1 MREGWVETTLGEI
14 AKWSSGGTPRAGES
28 IYYGGDIPW
37 CVIGDLNEGEVVETA
52 AKITELGL
60 QNSSAKIVD
69 PGAVLVAMY
78 GASIGRTGMAGCRMA
93 TNQAIASAITF
104 PNLADNDFLL
114 QFLQSQKSAF
124 VDAGQGAAQ
133 ANISQTVL
141 KSWPI
146 LLPPLAEQRRIVDV
160 IESVDNYITAL
171 ETRAE
176 TLSELSGSLVA
187 AIFQSPESK
196 VVSLSSLCEAGG
208 IQIGPFGSQLH
219 ASDYVPFGVPSVMPR
234 DLTRNGFDTS
244 SLSYVSEKK
253 ASELSKHQ
261 VAPGD
266 ILFARRGDLSK
277 RALVTD
283 SEAGW
288 LCGTGTVR
296 VRLTG
301 IKPRLAFFA
310 LTTPEVNSWLTDHA
324 VGATMPNLNSQI
336 IANIPV
342 RIPANPELAIA
353 AIEMTNKACGEL
365 TNTLA
370 TSKRL
375 RTALLSDLLSGNH
388 EIPAS
393 YDQLLGAA

>member
-1 MREGWVETTLGEI
+1 MREGWVERKFGAI
-14 AKWSSGGTPRAGES
+14 AKWTSGKNLPLNLRDDAGS
-28 IYYGGDIPW
+28 VPI
-37 CVIGDLNEGEVVETA
+37 A
-52 AKITELGL
+52 
-60 QNSSAKIVD
+60 
-69 PGAVLVAMY
+69 GAN
-78 GASIGRTGMAGCRMA
+78 GQIGRTQEVLYDQPVITVGRVGACGEVHMWSSPVWVSDNALI
-93 TNQAIASAITF
+93 AI
-104 PNLADNDFLL
+104 PNPEIELKFL
-114 QFLQSQKSAF
+114 FYALQSFDFELIISGTTQPLIT
-124 VDAGQGAAQ
+124 QGK
-133 ANISQTVL
+133 L
-141 KSWPI
+141 KEQLI
-146 LLPPLAEQRRIVDV
+146 RVPPNCEQRRIVDV

-176 TLSELSGSLVA
+176 TLLELSGSLVA

-196 VVSLSSLCEAGG
+196 VVSLGSLCETGG

-244 SLSYVSEKK
+244 SLSYVSGEK

-301 IKPRLAFFA
+301 IEPRLAFFA

-336 IANIPV
+336 VASIPV
-342 RIPANPELAIA
+342 RVPTNPELAIA
-353 AIEMTNKACGEL
+353 AIETTNKACGEL
-365 TNTLA
+365 KNTLE
-370 TSKRL
+370 TVRRL
-375 RTALLSDLLSGNH
+375 RSALLSDLLSGNH

-393 YDQLLGAA
+393 YDQFLGAA